1 MFSWNPFARGKKT
14 EQNDNNVNTYTAK
27 NNAYNV
33 FSQLNNDIVR
43 AVSAKSVVNQNVAE
57 QQQQPALANPVWQA
71 FQDDS
76 GMIAMPVATNKA
88 ERIAQYRTMA
98 KHTQTQWC
106 LDEIA
111 DEFINED
118 EHGNIINLFLP
129 DGDPRLNETRKAIL
143 QNEFKKYMN
152 LFNLRDEGHNLMK
165 RFLVEGELAW
175 ENIINKDYLQKG
187 IIGVRFLP
195 AEYYE
200 PLIDLRENRPAG
212 ILFDTEKLTRDIREI
227 LSNNYLGSAQVFNA
241 ISPCTFSFSF
251 NKDKCIPMLWP
262 QLTYINSGNYSLDNS
277 FISYPMV
284 ERAKQAYYQLTL
296 LQDAAV
302 ILRVTRAP
310 ERLLFNVSTG
320 KMTQNYADEYV
331 RNFANSLKA
340 RKIATSNGRDIQ
352 SVYNPVSMLESYIFG
367 KSDGNDGTTVESVTS
382 TAQYDQI
389 EDIKFFFKLYVKQF
403 KVPFSRFEQPE
414 NAKPADNQ
422 IPQEEFSFLQQEV
435 RLQRRFAAGF
445 KRGFIT
451 HLKLR
456 DIWDK
461 YELNEADINVEMVRP
476 SLYNIYNNQQI
487 LETKMAAYKAIVDN
501 EEFSKMTA
509 MKKILGYSDAD
520 VKENFKN
527 LAIEKCLT
535 EVAEFWSSKVNSEG
549 PAGEYNKPP
558 IPIKGISDKEDDGGT
573 TSDSDEGEDDESG
586 DSDDN
591 AESEAPEAGSEAPEE
606 PKAPEEKEA
615 PAPTFGLG

>member
-1 MFSWNPFARGKKT
+1 M
-14 EQNDNNVNTYTAK
+14 
-27 NNAYNV
+27 
-33 FSQLNNDIVR
+33 
-43 AVSAKSVVNQNVAE
+43 
-57 QQQQPALANPVWQA
+57 
-71 FQDDS
+71 DDT
-76 GMIAMPVATNKA
+76 GLLAMPVATNKA

-111 DEFINED
+111 DDFIHED

-129 DGDPRLNETRKAIL
+129 DNDPKLNETRKAIL
-143 QNEFKKYMN
+143 QNEFRKYMN

-187 IIGVRFLP
+187 IVGVRFLP

-200 PLIDLRENRPAG
+200 PLVDLKENRPAG
-212 ILFDTEKLTRDIREI
+212 ILFDTEKLTKDVREI

-241 ISPCTFSFSF
+241 ISPTAFSFTF

-262 QLTYINSGNYSLDNS
+262 QLTYINSGNYSLDSN

-296 LQDAAV
+296 LQEAAV

-331 RNFANSLKA
+331 RNFANSLKS
-340 RKIATSNGRDIQ
+340 RKVATANGRDIQ
-352 SVYNPVSMLESYIFG
+352 SVYNPVTMLESYIFG

-445 KRGFIT
+445 KKGFIT

-461 YELNEADINVEMVRP
+461 YELNEADINVEFVRP
-476 SLYNIYNNQQI
+476 SMYDLYNKQQI
-487 LETKMAAYKAIVDN
+487 LETKMNAYRAIIDN
-501 EEFSKMTA
+501 EEFSKITA

-520 VKENFKN
+520 VEENFRN
-527 LAIEKCLT
+527 LAKEKCLT
-535 EVAEFWSSKVNSEG
+535 ELAEYWSGKVNSEG
-549 PAGEYNKPP
+549 PTGEYNKPP
-558 IPIKGISDKEDDGGT
+558 IPIKGISDKEEDNNGEN
-573 TSDSDEGEDDESG
+573 SDEGGNDENDSADG
-586 DSDDN
+586 DSGN
-591 AESEAPEAGSEAPEE
+591 ESPDAGSDAAEAPEQ
-606 PKAPEEKEA
+606 PEEKTPE
-615 PAPTFGLG
+615 APTFGLG

>member
-1 MFSWNPFARGKKT
+1 MAFSWNPFARNKKQ
-14 EQNDNNVNTYTAK
+14 EQNNNFNNAYVAK
-27 NNAYNV
+27 NNVYDV

-43 AVSAKSVVNQNVAE
+43 AVSAKSIINQNIQQ
-57 QQQQPALANPVWQA
+57 QQQQPGVANPVWQA
-71 FQDDS
+71 FTDDS
-76 GMIAMPVATNKA
+76 GLIAMPIATSKA

-111 DEFINED
+111 DDFIHED

-129 DGDPRLNETRKAIL
+129 DGDAKLNETRKAIL
-143 QNEFKKYMN
+143 QNEFKKYIN

-187 IIGVRFLP
+187 IVGIRFLP

-200 PLIDLRENRPAG
+200 PLIDLRENRPVG
-212 ILFDTEKLTRDIREI
+212 ILFDTEKLTKDVREI
-227 LSNNYLGSAQVFNA
+227 LSNNYLGSAQVFNS
-241 ISPCTFSFSF
+241 ISPTSFSFTF
-251 NKDKCIPMLWP
+251 NKDKCVPMLFS
-262 QLTYINSGNYSLDNS
+262 QLTYINSGNYSLDSN
-277 FISYPMV
+277 FISYPMI

-331 RNFANSLKA
+331 RNFANSLKS
-340 RKIATSNGRDIQ
+340 RKIATPNGRDIQ

-461 YELNEADINVEMVRP
+461 YELNEADINIEMVRP
-476 SLYNIYNNQQI
+476 SLFDIYNKQQI

-501 EEFSKMTA
+501 EEFSKITA

-520 VKENFKN
+520 VEENFKN
-527 LAIEKCLT
+527 LAKEKCLT
-535 EVAEFWSSKVNSEG
+535 EVAGFWSGKVNSEG
-549 PAGEYNKPP
+549 PAGEYDKPP
-558 IPIKGISDKEDDGGT
+558 IPIKGISDKEENAEASEGSG
-573 TSDSDEGEDDESG
+573 DEGGDEGGGDDADSG
-586 DSDDN
+586 SDTEAGGD
-591 AESEAPEAGSEAPEE
+591 AAEAPEQ
-606 PKAPEEKEA
+606 PEEKEA

>member
-1 MFSWNPFARGKKT
+1 MAGFSWNPFARGT
-14 EQNDNNVNTYTAK
+14 NQQAS
-27 NNAYNV
+27 NAGASSNAGSSLNSNFEV
-33 FSQLNNDIVR
+33 FSHINNDILA
-43 AVSAKSVVNQNVAE
+43 AVSSKSVINQRLRE
-57 QQQQPALANPVWQA
+57 QQDRQPMANPVWQM
-71 FQDDS
+71 FTEG
-76 GMIAMPVATNKA
+76 GMLTMPVATNKS

-98 KHTQTQWC
+98 KYTQTQWC

-111 DEFINED
+111 DDFIHED
-118 EHGNIINLFLP
+118 EHGNFINLYLP

-143 QNEFKKYMN
+143 QNEFKKYIN
-152 LFNLRDEGHNLMK
+152 LFNLRDEGHNLLK
-165 RFLVEGELAW
+165 KFLVEGELAW

-200 PLIDLRENRPAG
+200 PLIDLKENRPVG
-212 ILFDTEKLTRDIREI
+212 ILFDTEKLSKDVREI
-227 LSNNYLGSAQVFNA
+227 LSNNYAGSAQVFNN
-241 ISPCTFSFSF
+241 ITPNTFAFSF
-251 NKDKCIPMLWP
+251 NKDTCVPMMFS
-262 QLTYINSGNYSLDNS
+262 QLTYINSGEYAPEGDY
-277 FISYPMV
+277 ISYPMV
-284 ERAKQAYYQLTL
+284 EKAKQAYYQLTL

-331 RNFANSLKA
+331 RNFANNLKS
-340 RKIATSNGRDIQ
+340 RKVATPGGHDIQ

-389 EDIKFFFKLYVKQF
+389 EDIKFFFKLFVKQF

-435 RLQRRFAAGF
+435 RLQRRFAIGF

-461 YELNEADINVEMVRP
+461 YELNDADINVEFVKP
-476 SLYNIYNNQQI
+476 SLYQEYTNQQ
-487 LETKMAAYKAIVDN
+487 LMETKMNTYKAIIDN
-501 EEFSKMTA
+501 EEFSKITA

-520 VKENFKN
+520 IEENFKN
-527 LAIEKCLT
+527 LIKEKCLT
-535 EVAEFWSSKVNSEG
+535 ELGEYWSGKMTEAG
-549 PAGEYNKPP
+549 PAGIWDVPP
-558 IPIKGISDKEDDGGT
+558 IPIKGISDKDEAGDNEEDEEG
-573 TSDSDEGEDDESG
+573 GEDTGDEEAVEA
-586 DSDDN
+586 SDKGGG
-591 AESEAPEAGSEAPEE
+591 EEPEE
-606 PKAPEEKEA
+606 PEKKKAPE
-615 PAPTFGLG
+615 PTFGLS